1 MRTSTRLPSESST
14 IGTGDAL
21 DLLQQ
26 DHRRV
31 ETLFAR
37 SALVSGPAWAET
49 VAMITQELTTHAELE
64 ETVVYPALAAALGPG
79 GPLVD
84 RAQAEH
90 DDIKGLLERLSKATG
105 EGVSDVQDLRA
116 LQLAVQQ
123 HVTVE
128 EGELFAA
135 FRLAASP
142 QALAELDRQAAEAR
156 AKAPPPPRLL
166 PLSDEAQDD
175 PNGAAR

>member
-1 MRTSTRLPSESST
+1 MRTSTRLSSESST

-21 DLLQQ
+21 DMLQR

-37 SALVSGPAWAET
+37 SALVSGPEWQDT
-49 VAMITQELTTHAELE
+49 VAMIAQELSTHAELE
-64 ETVVYPALAAALGPG
+64 EAVVYPALAAALGPG
-79 GPLVD
+79 GPLID
-84 RAQAEH
+84 RAHAEH
-90 DDIKGLLERLSKATG
+90 DEIKELLARLTEATG
-105 EGVSDVQDLRA
+105 EELSDVEDLRA

-123 HVTVE
+123 HVAVE

-135 FRLAASP
+135 FHLTASP
-142 QALAELDRQAAEAR
+142 EALEALDREAAEAR
-156 AKAPPPPRLL
+156 AKAPPPPRLRTMPDDL
-166 PLSDEAQDD
+166 DD